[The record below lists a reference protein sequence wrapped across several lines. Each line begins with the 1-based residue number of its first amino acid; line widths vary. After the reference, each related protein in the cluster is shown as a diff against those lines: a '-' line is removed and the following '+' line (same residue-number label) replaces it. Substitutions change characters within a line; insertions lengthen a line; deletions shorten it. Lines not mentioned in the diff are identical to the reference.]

1 LGKDIDLIQ
10 AWYLWFAGRPLTDFT
25 LLHLPFL
32 WWGRIG
38 KCLES
43 LGTLTVILD
52 LIGPKRLRLWGKQMG
67 TNPFTG
73 KLFKQAF
80 HSVSMWLLSFA
91 VSFAFYTWIAIRRY
105 RWERHAFNLVD
116 LDRWFP
122 AFIPDRIGWSY
133 IGGLAVL
140 FLIFGITEEFA
151 SRGRFRSL
159 LSQAVGWIFVAFFLP
174 AVLVLGVYWALKLG
188 YVVAVGVFAF
198 VSAGITAWLV
208 MKSLDLGFAR
218 PVAWVFDRKK
228 PGEPARWTA
237 LVLVLVGFHFDLLS
251 S

>member
-1 LGKDIDLIQ
+1 
-10 AWYLWFAGRPLTDFT
+10 
-25 LLHLPFL
+25 
-32 WWGRIG
+32 
-38 KCLES
+38 
-43 LGTLTVILD
+43 
-52 LIGPKRLRLWGKQMG
+52 MG

-80 HSVSMWLLSFA
+80 HSASMWLLSFA

-105 RWERHAFNLVD
+105 RWAGHAFNLVD

-140 FLIFGITEEFA
+140 FLIFGITEEFS